1 MRAREFIIEGG
12 WDTTVTQG
20 TVITP
25 SVVKKTLAVLQGF
38 IEGFNQY
45 LAQHGLDRVEIGRP
59 TGSSAYHDVDTEDK
73 IYGDID
79 LQMIGPEDDTRT
91 LNQYAAYWNGLAQQ
105 YIQEKKPKSVHPE
118 ESKPGHPIV
127 QIGND
132 QYVQIDFM
140 WHKPSISNWAATRVT
155 PERGIKGLLTGNM
168 YSVLGELM
176 NMSIQHAGVQYK
188 VSNGQHVPFSKQ
200 KDTELVTV
208 TTSPTTFILDTLKH
222 LAAKKNIAN
231 PVVDPLLKANQGVD
245 ISDVKIATLVKG
257 VVGFARSMEANGL
270 IQSSDEFI
278 DRFINRYTEKAETD
292 INSAK
297 RNKAETPQAIA
308 RANSDREKVQKGLEL
323 VTNLFSEIR
332 KQ

>member
-45 LAQHGLDRVEIGRP
+45 LAQQGLDQVEIGRP

-91 LNQYAAYWNGLAQQ
+91 LNQYTAYWNGLAQQ
-105 YIQEKKPKSVHPE
+105 YIKEKKPKSVHPE

-168 YSVLGELM
+168 YSVLGELLD
-176 NMSIQHAGVQYK
+176 MSIQHAGVQYK
-188 VSNGQHVPFSKQ
+188 VSNGQQVPFSKQ
-200 KDTELVTV
+200 KDTEIITV

-222 LAAKKNIAN
+222 VAAKKNITK

-297 RNKAETPQAIA
+297 RNKAETPQAIERA
-308 RANSDREKVQKGLEL
+308 RSDREKVQKGLEL

-332 KQ
+332 NQ